1 MFGLAYYVIINKIK
15 NFLLNN
21 YGYTKATEF
30 TDLLLLSSKSFYR
43 LINEI
48 LKDLL
53 ISSPKPTTV
62 YQIINKFYIS
72 ESMLSVDEKMI
83 IETIQPF
90 NLKLIRKDRTL
101 VISGEESDIR
111 SALMQSMDTI
121 FLDIEKSDSI
131 PKI

>member
-1 MFGLAYYVIINKIK
+1 
-15 NFLLNN
+15 

>member
-1 MFGLAYYVIINKIK
+1 MRLKI
-15 NFLLNN
+15 FLLNN
-21 YGYTKATEF
+21 YGYIKATEF

-83 IETIQPF
+83 IEMIQPF

>member
-1 MFGLAYYVIINKIK
+1 
-15 NFLLNN
+15 
-21 YGYTKATEF
+21 
-30 TDLLLLSSKSFYR
+30 
-43 LINEI
+43 
-48 LKDLL
+48 
-53 ISSPKPTTV
+53 
-62 YQIINKFYIS
+62 
-72 ESMLSVDEKMI
+72 MI

>member
-1 MFGLAYYVIINKIK
+1 M
-15 NFLLNN
+15 
-21 YGYTKATEF
+21 
-30 TDLLLLSSKSFYR
+30 
-43 LINEI
+43 
-48 LKDLL
+48 
-53 ISSPKPTTV
+53 

-101 VISGEESDIR
+101 VICGEESDIR

>member
-1 MFGLAYYVIINKIK
+1 
-15 NFLLNN
+15 
-21 YGYTKATEF
+21 
-30 TDLLLLSSKSFYR
+30 
-43 LINEI
+43 
-48 LKDLL
+48 
-53 ISSPKPTTV
+53 
-62 YQIINKFYIS
+62 
-72 ESMLSVDEKMI
+72 MLSVDEKMI

-101 VISGEESDIR
+101 VICGEESDIR

>member
-1 MFGLAYYVIINKIK
+1 M
-15 NFLLNN
+15 
-21 YGYTKATEF
+21 
-30 TDLLLLSSKSFYR
+30 
-43 LINEI
+43 
-48 LKDLL
+48 
-53 ISSPKPTTV
+53 

-101 VISGEESDIR
+101 VICGEESDIR

-121 FLDIEKSDSI
+121 F
-131 PKI
+131 

>member
-1 MFGLAYYVIINKIK
+1 M
-15 NFLLNN
+15 
-21 YGYTKATEF
+21 
-30 TDLLLLSSKSFYR
+30 
-43 LINEI
+43 
-48 LKDLL
+48 
-53 ISSPKPTTV
+53 

>member
-1 MFGLAYYVIINKIK
+1 
-15 NFLLNN
+15 
-21 YGYTKATEF
+21 
-30 TDLLLLSSKSFYR
+30 
-43 LINEI
+43 
-48 LKDLL
+48 
-53 ISSPKPTTV
+53 
-62 YQIINKFYIS
+62 
-72 ESMLSVDEKMI
+72 MLSVDEKMI

>member
-1 MFGLAYYVIINKIK
+1 
-15 NFLLNN
+15 
-21 YGYTKATEF
+21 
-30 TDLLLLSSKSFYR
+30 
-43 LINEI
+43 
-48 LKDLL
+48 
-53 ISSPKPTTV
+53 
-62 YQIINKFYIS
+62 
-72 ESMLSVDEKMI
+72 MLSIDEKMI
-83 IETIQPF
+83 IEMIQPF